1 MNSIPKKYFI
11 IYFEVSSS
19 ASKTVQ
25 MSLGADADWK
35 EKKKVSMTSTFLWKY
50 FDPYTFHIEILNP
63 KL

>member
-1 MNSIPKKYFI
+1 MNSISKKYFI

-35 EKKKVSMTSTFLWKY
+35 KNKKFQWLLLSYENILDHKFLI
-50 FDPYTFHIEILNP
+50 FLVG
-63 KL
+63 